1 MRAAQNKKQKMKL
14 RNHIPIS
21 PHFWLHEFEMHEGT
35 VMIHPSVIPS
45 NESTRADLCE
55 RYGEEVEIII
65 TGSTRSETYNE
76 ILGESLGWTDQGGLV
91 SRVSRH
97 LTRYG
102 GIAEDCY
109 ARIKRTKKRVP
120 QSVLGEIA
128 RRHWDYVKDDYAD
141 GHVHM
146 DNRNQKP

>member
-1 MRAAQNKKQKMKL
+1 ML
-14 RNHIPIS
+14 RNRIQIS
-21 PHFWLHEFEMHEGT
+21 EHFWLHEFEMHEGT
-35 VMIHPSVIPS
+35 VMLHPSVIAS

-65 TGSTRSETYNE
+65 TGSTRTPKRNTEV
-76 ILGESLGWTDQGGLV
+76 GGV
-91 SRVSRH
+91 KNSRH
-97 LTRYG
+97 LVKFG

-109 ARIKRTKKRVP
+109 ARIKRTKKRIP
-120 QSVLGEIA
+120 QAVLGEIA

-146 DNRNQKP
+146 DNRHQKP